1 VTTSRYD
8 AIADWYV
15 AFTRDWPREPVAPLP
30 PNIAGQRVLDLACG
44 YGTTSRYLARAG
56 AAVTA
61 VDLSRL
67 LLARAAEI
75 ESRAAESSTIRY
87 VHGDATDT
95 DWWDGEQFDGVVC
108 NMALMDIDDLSGAL
122 ATVFAVLE
130 AGGWF
135 SLSILHPCFPGGP
148 SDGGSGLSSW
158 PPDRGYAWE
167 GLWNTDGIG
176 VRGHASVNHRRLS
189 TYVNALL
196 AAGFDLEEV
205 TEPPSDVPRFL
216 AVRCR
221 RRSRS

>member
-1 VTTSRYD
+1 MY
-8 AIADWYV
+8 
-15 AFTRDWPREPVAPLP
+15 
-30 PNIAGQRVLDLACG
+30 
-44 YGTTSRYLARAG
+44 
-56 AAVTA
+56 
-61 VDLSRL
+61 
-67 LLARAAEI
+67 
-75 ESRAAESSTIRY
+75 
-87 VHGDATDT
+87 GDATTT
-95 DWWDGEQFDGVVC
+95 DWWDGDPFDGVVC

-122 ATVFAVLE
+122 ATVFAVLV

-158 PPDRGYAWE
+158 PPEHGYTWE

-176 VRGHASVNHRRLS
+176 VRGHASVNHRMLS
-189 TYVNALL
+189 TYLNALL
-196 AAGFDLEEV
+196 TAGFDLEEV